1 MKKILSIL
9 LAVCMLLTMFTLPA
23 LAEVVEDGTIEY
35 RKFDFS
41 KDQYNYRNKRD
52 SKYSGSRTYSSI
64 VTGLD
69 GGTDGP
75 TAGEAVKVD
84 YVEYGGKTVMRIR
97 MNSTKANGANARTV
111 IVPHYKA
118 EDGTYMPIKLTAGKT
133 YNIKYN
139 IIPVRLA
146 QESNN
151 RIFTEMYINTA
162 ATGFRNTGAGS
173 TGYGKWSTAAMY
185 DGHKLSTVGMNS
197 KHGNY
202 VPVAGLYVPFTG
214 QVAGEGYEID
224 VAGAGMTTVPV
235 VSITDGAVGSSSKK
249 YGAAGAKT
257 YTVDLKNVGMLPAT
271 DPDEDTDGDFDDLG
285 DWQVEWNPNAA
296 GTGNGAYVY
305 KMYGGS
311 PYHYTDHL
319 GISLVQSNTAN
330 VYFDV
335 TDYTEA
341 QLADLPFQDQIV
353 EVGDKKYARAYNEFL
368 VTDLEYSEAGKGAV
382 ICKDGD
388 NVKTFVGNVGEVVNL
403 PTPAAQEGKV
413 FLGWFQGDTW
423 IGNANSTFTL
433 KEGTPWEL
441 TAKWAV
447 NDVTVVD
454 DVTILGKNAKLNATN
469 YVNGTAVKSNVGA
482 GKDYLKVTEDALVLS
497 YPSNP
502 VGSTFWGTTAPAHVG
517 EIKATGSGSEYGDYT
532 LLDEEGKP
540 LVAESNTEYIVNIS
554 YKQTGA
560 GRIALRFG
568 AGRSTTAV
576 NTTAGDHGAIGQ
588 VAAGNTSFDNTNR
601 AAYYI
606 YWGTDFKNNV
616 SGGTVTLDH
625 VDDKVQ
631 TYSFGLKVGDLSGK
645 IPEFN
650 MVARGYGFLV
660 EGVSTE
666 AADNGNYEYK
676 IHSVPTVEIYSIQIV
691 KVGSNENIVAFNGSS
706 NNVGS
711 SLVYRAGVAGSDVE
725 APANFENRWYVG
737 NGGTTSIFDGKVPAA
752 RLTNLYD
759 YNSVLDNVGYSQ
771 RAYIGCRGIFINE
784 FEKDGETIQ
793 ALQYKPYTYDE
804 YYEKYSVGLKSSAA
818 EEKTDAEKL
827 AIMKEIYGTQSWAM
841 YRLPID
847 PITDG
852 STYKITM
859 TYKVNNVSENKPL
872 RLQFTL
878 GQFSNGSSMS
888 ADVGYYLEDEFRFT
902 TDTGEEYKTSTF
914 FLTPEFCAT
923 VTENGLADDNF
934 AAYANYLY
942 IHFYHDVD
950 DITFSTGRPEAV
962 FSQFDVEKLG
972 EVVVADGVSCLNDDA
987 AAQARSQ
994 AMRVYFS
1001 YKTTNGT
1008 HIEIDGVEYEILERG
1023 FVYKNGKTAG
1033 YTKNKGSEEK
1043 PNYRYIGG
1051 MTKGNGLIESKVNAN
1066 FHKCWA
1072 YDEVSNMLTFS
1083 NYIKDIPASMESS
1096 KLIVRGYVTFQD
1108 AEGNV
1113 MTVYSNLVNRS
1124 VAGIKGTNANITPD
1138 EIPVP

>member
-9 LAVCMLLTMFTLPA
+9 LAVCLLLTMFTLPA

-41 KDQYNYRNKRD
+41 VDQYNYRNRRD
-52 SKYSGSRTYSSI
+52 SQYSGSRTYSSI
-64 VTGLD
+64 VTGLN
-69 GGTDGP
+69 GTTDGP

-97 MNSTKANGANARTV
+97 MNTTATNGSDARTV
-111 IVPHYKA
+111 VVPHYKA

-162 ATGFRNTGAGS
+162 ATGFRNASGGS
-173 TGYGKWSTAAMY
+173 SGYGKWSSAAMY
-185 DGHKLSTVGMNS
+185 DGHKLATIGMASNHS
-197 KHGNY
+197 NY
-202 VPVAGLYVPFTG
+202 VPVAGLYVPFTR
-214 QVAGEGYEID
+214 QKTGEGYEIN

-235 VSITDGAVGSSSKK
+235 VSITDGAVGSSSKV

-296 GTGNGAYVY
+296 GTGKGAYVY
-305 KMYGGS
+305 KMYGGNT
-311 PYHYTDHL
+311 YHYTDHL
-319 GISLVQSNTAN
+319 GLSLPQSGTAN

-335 TDYTEA
+335 TDYTAA

-368 VTDLEYSEAGKGAV
+368 VTDLEYSEAGKAAV

-403 PTPAAQEGKV
+403 PTPAAQEGKA

-441 TAKWAV
+441 TAKWAT
-447 NDVTVVD
+447 DE
-454 DVTILGKNAKLNATN
+454 VTIADDITIMGKDIQINGTN
-469 YVNGTAVKSNVGA
+469 YVNGTAVSSYA
-482 GKDYLKVTEDALVLS
+482 GGDYLKVTDKALVLTS
-497 YPSNP
+497 PN
-502 VGSTFWGTTAPAHVG
+502 VKTGTFTSTT
-517 EIKATGSGSEYGDYT
+517 KADYIMFANRGNDKDYT
-532 LLDEEGKP
+532 IVGADGKP
-540 LVAESNTEYIVNIS
+540 IVAEPNTEYIINIS
-554 YKQTGA
+554 YKQTKP
-560 GRIALRFG
+560 GRIGLRIG
-568 AGRSTTAV
+568 AGRSTSKATA
-576 NTTAGDHGAIGQ
+576 TTANTGSLGQNSAI
-588 VAAGNTSFDNTNR
+588 AASNTYINNGNRGN
-601 AAYYI
+601 YYI
-606 YWGTDFKNNV
+606 NFGATGFPATYNQDSNAKELTA
-616 SGGTVTLDH
+616 GTVDTT
-625 VDDKVQ
+625 VQ
-631 TYSFGLKVGDLSGK
+631 TYSFGIKTGSLEGM

-650 MVARGYGFLV
+650 MISVDFGTMGRYV
-660 EGVSTE
+660 SSEGTTHT
-666 AADNGNYEYK
+666 YECVG
-676 IHSVPTVEIYSIQIV
+676 VPEVEIYSIQIL
-691 KVGSNENIVAFNGSS
+691 KVGSNENVVAFNGSS

-711 SLVYRAGVAGSDVE
+711 SLVYKAGVAGSDVE

-737 NGGTTSIFDGKVPAA
+737 NAGTTTIFDGMVPAA
-752 RLTNLYD
+752 KLTNLYD
-759 YNSVLDNVGYSQ
+759 YNSVLDNVGISK

-804 YYEKYSVGLKSSAA
+804 YYEKYGVGLQSSAA

-827 AIMKEIYGTQSWAM
+827 DIMKTVYGTESWAM

-859 TYKVNNVSENKPL
+859 TYKVNNVSEEKPL

-878 GQFSNGSSMS
+878 GQFSNASSMS
-888 ADVGYYLEDEFRFT
+888 NDVGYYLEDEFRFT

-934 AAYANYLY
+934 TAYANYLY

-1023 FVYKNGKTAG
+1023 FVYKNGKASG
-1033 YTKNKGSEEK
+1033 YTKNKGSEEN
-1043 PNYRYIGG
+1043 PDYRYVGG
-1051 MTKGNGLIESKVNAN
+1051 MTKGKGLIESKVNAN

-1072 YDEVSNMLTFS
+1072 YDEETNMLTFS

-1113 MTVYSNLVNRS
+1113 MTVYSDLVNRS
-1124 VAGIKGTNANITPD
+1124 VAGIKGTNANITPE